1 MKNTDVRDD
10 YHALVRKD
18 VLDLVPDGRNAVL
31 DIGGGIGA
39 SAGYLKEVD
48 KAERYVVVDLVA
60 DAKHASV
67 DAAYSGNLED
77 PALLQRIEAEQGV
90 FDVILCLD
98 VLEHLTD
105 PWSVIEA
112 CHAMLK
118 PGGVIV
124 ASIPNARNHRLVIPL
139 VFKGRF
145 EYTEKGILDRTH
157 LRWFVRDTAI
167 QLMTGTGLE
176 LEHIEGQF
184 YGRRKRLVNWLTMG
198 LLKNFIYLQY
208 FIRVRRNP
216 SERLP
221 NSSRPQE
228 QP

>member
-1 MKNTDVRDD
+1 MENTEVRED
-10 YHALVRKD
+10 YHALVRED
-18 VLDLVPDGRNAVL
+18 VLSLVPIGQNAVL

-39 SAGYLKEVD
+39 SAGFLKNAG

-60 DAKHASV
+60 DAQHPSV
-67 DAAYSGNLED
+67 DAAYSGNLEN
-77 PALLQRIEAEQGV
+77 ASLLETIQAEQGM

-105 PWSVIEA
+105 PWSVIET

-124 ASIPNARNHRLVIPL
+124 ASIPNARNHRLVLPL

-145 EYTEKGILDRTH
+145 NYTEKGILDRTH

-176 LEHIEGQF
+176 LDHIEGQF
-184 YGRRKRLVNWLTMG
+184 YGRRKQLVNWLTLG

-216 SERLP
+216 SE
-221 NSSRPQE
+221 
-228 QP
+228 